1 MSATTPSQDILFD
14 AARLLPQACVVVATG
29 RHALATLHADEA
41 GYAAA
46 RAMSARR
53 RLEFVQGRACARD
66 ALARLDIH
74 DWPLLPT
81 AQRDP
86 RWPAGIAGSI
96 SHCGGACVAAVAPA
110 ASAPGIGIDI
120 EAIDRIDERIAP
132 RVCSG
137 RELRRLRRGGAPI
150 DRIALCRVFS
160 AKESAFKAVFP
171 LLRRAFDFTDIEV
184 RFDARHAR
192 FRAGA
197 AEPALDRL
205 LRRVRGRCA
214 TGSTFV
220 LTAAVVRRDERV
232 ADAGV
237 NRAPRLSRHA
247 RQEGVL
253 PCEF

>member
-1 MSATTPSQDILFD
+1 MSATIPSQDILLD
-14 AARLLPQACVVVATG
+14 AARLLPQACVVVATE
-29 RHALATLHADEA
+29 RHAQAALHADEA
-41 GYAAA
+41 GYAGT
-46 RAMSARR
+46 RAMSALR
-53 RLEFVQGRACARD
+53 RLEFVQGRACARE
-66 ALARLDIH
+66 ALARLDVH

-86 RWPAGIAGSI
+86 RWPDGIAGSI

-110 ASAPGIGIDI
+110 AAAAGIGIDI
-120 EAIDRIDERIAP
+120 EALDRIDARIAP

-137 RELRRLRRGGAPI
+137 RELRRLRRSGAPI
-150 DRIALCRVFS
+150 DRVALCRVFS

-171 LLRRAFDFTDIEV
+171 LLRRSFDFTDIEV
-184 RFDARHAR
+184 RFDAKHTR

-214 TGSTFV
+214 TGSAFV
-220 LTAAVVRRDERV
+220 LTTAIVRRGERV
-232 ADAGV
+232 AAGGV
-237 NRAPRLSRHA
+237 NRASRPSHA